1 MISTLDR
8 RQARPNSWASLAR
21 VLMILSLAVGVVA
34 CGGKSEAQLA
44 SEALGAGVAAY
55 QSGNIDEATKQ
66 YKECIK
72 HDPTN
77 KVCLYDLGLIA
88 HTQNRLP
95 EAEQYYRQSLSSDPS
110 YTPAIFNLAI
120 LRTNLGDKQEAVQ
133 LYRRY
138 VALKPDD
145 ASGHLNLGLLLRTT
159 GERTAGDAEIALAQ
173 QLDPKISVPLQS
185 PSASSAPTKSAS
197 PEPSE

>member
-8 RQARPNSWASLAR
+8 RPPHPNSWAPLGR
-21 VLMILSLAVGVVA
+21 LLMILSLAAAVVS

-44 SEALGAGVAAY
+44 SDALAAGVAAY

-66 YKECIK
+66 YLECIK
-72 HDPTN
+72 HDATN

-95 EAEQYYRQSLSSDPS
+95 EAEQYYRQSLSSDPN

-120 LRTNLGDKQEAVQ
+120 LRTNLGDRQEAVQ

-138 VALKPDD
+138 VLLKPED
-145 ASGHLNLGLLLRTT
+145 ASGHLNLGLLLRAT
-159 GERTAGDAEIALAQ
+159 GDKTAGDAEITLAQ

-185 PSASSAPTKSAS
+185 PSATSAPTQSAS
-197 PEPSE
+197 PSP